1 MKKLTVENYKKD
13 KYYPKV
19 VKAMN
24 DELIHSNFVSP
35 IQVFQRMQY
44 LDKINTEKWR
54 KGQIP
59 YLEKVIMCGLSKA
72 SRILRL
78 MRFHAHDLNMKPS
91 ITIYKRKRKSSKQ
104 SLRFSKSGII
114 NLEEAYSRHF
124 VKIGK
129 KQKILNKSMKQNVEK
144 V

>member
-1 MKKLTVENYKKD
+1 MKKLTLGNYKKD
-13 KYYPKV
+13 KYYTKV

-59 YLEKVIMCGLSKA
+59 YLEKVIMCGLSNA

-78 MRFHAHDLNMKPS
+78 IRFHAHDLNMKPS
-91 ITIYKRKRKSSKQ
+91 ITI
-104 SLRFSKSGII
+104 
-114 NLEEAYSRHF
+114 
-124 VKIGK
+124 
-129 KQKILNKSMKQNVEK
+129 
-144 V
+144 